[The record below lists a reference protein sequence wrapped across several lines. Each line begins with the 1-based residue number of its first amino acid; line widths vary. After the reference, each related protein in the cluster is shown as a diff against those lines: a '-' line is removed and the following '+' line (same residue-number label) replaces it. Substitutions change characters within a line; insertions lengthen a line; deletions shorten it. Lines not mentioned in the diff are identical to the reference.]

1 MGHIIPPLPGLANSE
16 DYLYLTPMRR
26 AAFFPPRF
34 PEALAMVDQATQVHI
49 HPVVEPAAHAEP
61 PIPEGASV
69 PSDEEG
75 WKKVRELALRQLNRF
90 MSYEAKVLKGDDPD
104 AIHDMRVSS
113 RRLQQMLDLLYPK
126 PRPPEFRRLRR
137 QIRRCRR
144 VLGNVRNCDV
154 LLEHVSR
161 SLRRKRSARREA
173 WTAVQHYLLLRRSE
187 GFLRAMRR
195 FGKINLAVFYVNLK
209 EFLAQEKAHEHSAE
223 HRQHDSTAA
232 RPAFSKHLTSALQSV
247 WTAFEDQV
255 RLSQGDSRPA
265 VIHGA
270 RIATKRLRYLLEVF
284 HEFDVAGS
292 AEALA
297 WLREL
302 QQHLGDWH
310 DLEVL
315 EQMMVEMVARP
326 AFLREHL
333 PLAMEVEMLVLRN
346 RGNKGGFEEKYFR
359 MSRESLEMRRLKD
372 WVSYLLASP
381 SAPFAKA

>member
-1 MGHIIPPLPGLANSE
+1 M
-16 DYLYLTPMRR
+16 T
-26 AAFFPPRF
+26 
-34 PEALAMVDQATQVHI
+34 DQATQVHTPAVV
-49 HPVVEPAAHAEP
+49 HPTPHREP
-61 PIPEGASV
+61 PISQGGSV

-75 WKKVRELALRQLNRF
+75 WKKIRELALRQLNRF
-90 MSYEAKVLKGDDPD
+90 MSYEAKVLRGDEPD
-104 AIHDMRVSS
+104 AIHDMRVAS

-126 PRPPEFRRLRR
+126 PRPQELRRLRR

-144 VLGNVRNCDV
+144 VLGDVRNCDV
-154 LLEHVSR
+154 LLEHVGR
-161 SLRRKRSARREA
+161 SLGRKRSVRREA

-187 GFLRAMRR
+187 SFLRAMRR

-209 EFLAQEKAHEHSAE
+209 EFLAQEKAHPASAG
-223 HRQHDSTAA
+223 HDHHGSPIT
-232 RPAFSKHLTSALQSV
+232 RPPFTKHLTHALQSV
-247 WTAFEDQV
+247 WTAFEDQITV
-255 RLSQGDSRPA
+255 SQGDSRPA

-284 HEFDVAGS
+284 HEFSVAGS

-333 PLAMEVEMLVLRN
+333 PLAMEVEKLILRN
-346 RGNKGGFEEKYFR
+346 RQNKGGFEEKYFR

-372 WVSYLLASP
+372 WVDYLVASP
-381 SAPFAKA
+381 SAAFAKA

>member
-1 MGHIIPPLPGLANSE
+1 MDDETTQLHVP
-16 DYLYLTPMRR
+16 
-26 AAFFPPRF
+26 AA
-34 PEALAMVDQATQVHI
+34 I
-49 HPVVEPAAHAEP
+49 EPAPQPEP

-69 PSDEEG
+69 PSDEER

-90 MSYEAKVLKGDDPD
+90 MSYEAKVLRGDDPD
-104 AIHDMRVSS
+104 ALHDMRVAS

-126 PRPPEFRRLRR
+126 PRPPELRRLRR

-144 VLGNVRNCDV
+144 VLGDVRNCDV
-154 LLEHVSR
+154 LLGHVEK
-161 SLRRKRSARREA
+161 SLGRKRSARRQA

-187 GFLRAMRR
+187 SFLRAMRR
-195 FGKINLAVFYVNLK
+195 FGKVNLAVFYVNLK
-209 EFLAQEKAHEHSAE
+209 EFLAQDKQHSHPSEHGHHGAA
-223 HRQHDSTAA
+223 AA
-232 RPAFSKHLTSALQSV
+232 RPAFSQHIGRALQSV

-255 RLSQGDSRPA
+255 TLSHGDSRPA

-302 QQHLGDWH
+302 QQHLGEWH
-310 DLEVL
+310 DVEVL

-333 PLAMEVEMLVLRN
+333 PLAMEVEKLILWN
-346 RGNKGGFEEKYFR
+346 RENKGRFEEKYFR
-359 MSRESLEMRRLKD
+359 MSRESPEMRRLKD
-372 WVSYLLASP
+372 WVAYLVASP
-381 SAPFAKA
+381 SAAFAKA